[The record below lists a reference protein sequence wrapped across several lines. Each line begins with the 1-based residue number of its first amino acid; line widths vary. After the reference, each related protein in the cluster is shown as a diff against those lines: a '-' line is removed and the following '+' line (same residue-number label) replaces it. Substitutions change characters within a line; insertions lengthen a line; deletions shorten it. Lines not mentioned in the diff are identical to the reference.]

1 MKNIINRIKNV
12 KKVIPSRVR
21 FSRKIL
27 PIFLVFVVVALIP
40 SFSMVSAT
48 GNAGYWFDVQFLEA
62 GDLGLTGFSGLGYM
76 APANAFFT
84 LDANNNELAVFTMRG
99 ELQSNNPISLSVSNS
114 LNLAYNP
121 QSYGIFNLSGTLGLR
136 EVRAGV
142 NGSVPLSYQQ
152 TFEYDIPVESY
163 QDLQGIAFNPE
174 DGTLYLLDASGPDI
188 VRIAPVEGTG
198 FSIESQAN
206 VERIKALSI
215 PFFKKLE
222 LKGLAFNPEDRNLYV
237 YSVNDDMVYAV
248 NETGS
253 IVSSLD
259 LTSLNINNLSG
270 MTFAPSSDMT
280 DASTQM
286 NLFLA
291 DSGTNMEEAKVVE
304 LSLTEPVV
312 DQAVINASLPT
323 TLVNIIY
330 GSAWSP
336 PNPDSS
342 GLEYLIAENRL
353 MVSDSEV
360 EEMPPYYVGVNVFE
374 TTNTGSLVKTCD
386 TTNFSVEPSG
396 AAANPVNNHRFF
408 ADDNQRRIFEVNPG
422 PDGVYCTSDDSVT
435 SISTLSFNDD
445 DPEGVAYGNGRLFVT
460 DGVGME
466 VNVIHWGNNGI
477 FDGLPPAGDDTWTH
491 FDTSV
496 LGLRDPEGIG
506 YHWERGTLFMIS
518 RTDPVIVETTITGQ
532 LLNVYDI
539 DPFNIFSP
547 AGVGIGPGSTNS
559 SIMNVYISDRGVDN
573 NQDPNENDGKIYEV
587 YLGDGGVPPGPTNTP
602 IFTPT
607 NTLVP
612 TSTPTNTPGPS
623 PTPTNTPTNTP
634 LPTATNT
641 APPTPAPGP
650 SAVYLSLDGGIN
662 LGPLRAED
670 TDIIYF
676 DGANWSMYFDS
687 SDVGIGTSGQDL
699 NDFVIVDSNTI
710 LMTFKATLTLGGLTV
725 EPFDIV
731 QFNATS
737 TGENTAGTFSMYF
750 DGSDVGLDATG
761 EDLDSIDVLSDGRVI
776 VSVTSNIS
784 VPGVNASDEDLLAFS
799 PTSMGQ
805 TTSGSW
811 ELFFDGSDVGLND
824 NTVEEIMGVDVH
836 VNGSIY
842 LTTQGDFDVS
852 VVSGTGADIFICTPI
867 SLGSV
872 TECNYSPTL
881 FFTGANW
888 GVVGNEVDG
897 LTIAGQ
903 STPSP
908 TPTPTAT
915 FTPTATST
923 FTPIPTATATYTSTP
938 TNTPITPG
946 PTATFTPTPT
956 ATATFTSIPTNTPIT
971 PSATA
976 TFTPT
981 ATATATFTP
990 TATATPTPLPGV
1002 VDIFASAEVIRSGTV
1017 NGDYLRTHADD
1028 GVTQSITEIETGGK
1042 PSSRYSYLE
1051 HKWIFNVPAANAVT
1065 FFANAWSSGSTDQDS
1080 FVFAYSTD
1088 DVNYQTMFSV
1098 LNTSDNGF
1106 VSYGLPAST
1115 QGTLYIRVIDSN
1127 RTGGNRNLDSVFVDQ
1142 LYVRSDSTTG
1152 EPTATSIPTNTP
1164 TPTATNTPTP
1174 TNTPSPP
1181 SPPSSKPIY
1190 LSLLNPGPTTIG
1202 SLIGANPEDILYFDG
1217 TSWSI
1222 LFDGSDVGI
1231 SVQMD
1236 DFDFLNAN
1244 TILFSLG
1251 ESINLPGIG
1260 LVDNH
1265 DIVRFDA
1272 LTLGE
1277 NTSGTF
1283 SLYFD
1288 GEDVELDKSS
1298 ENINAFDLLPD
1309 DSIVISTSGRAGV
1322 TGVRAANEDLL
1333 LFTPT
1338 SLGSN
1343 TSGSWSLYFDGSDV
1357 GLNGIINGLAIASNG
1372 DIYLSIN
1379 SQTIIGG
1386 LVIENEDVFVCTPIS
1401 TGDNTECYFPPDLYL
1416 DGSLWN
1422 LSADDVDGIAVP

>member
-1 MKNIINRIKNV
+1 MNKITNKAKIEKI
-12 KKVIPSRVR
+12 IPSRLR

-27 PIFLVFVVVALIP
+27 AIFLVFVIAVSIP
-40 SFSMVSAT
+40 TFSMVSAT
-48 GNAGYWFDVQFLEA
+48 GSAGYWFDVQSLVADE
-62 GDLGLTGFSGLGYM
+62 LGLSGFSGLGYM

-84 LDANNNELAVFTMRG
+84 LDAGSNELAVFTMRG
-99 ELQSNNPISLSVSNS
+99 ELQSSNPISLSVSNA

-121 QSYGIFNLSGTLGLR
+121 QSFGIFTLSESLGLT

-142 NGSVPLSYQQ
+142 NGNVPLTHQQ
-152 TFEYDIPVESY
+152 TFEYDVALETY
-163 QDLQGIAFNPE
+163 QDLQGIAFDPE
-174 DGTLYLLDASGPDI
+174 DGTLYLLDASGPNI
-188 VRIAPVEGTG
+188 VQIAPAGDAV
-198 FSIESQAN
+198 FSQESQTS
-206 VERIKALSI
+206 VERINTLSV
-215 PFFKKLE
+215 PFFKQLE
-222 LKGLAFNPEDRNLYV
+222 LKGLALNPENGNFYV
-237 YSVNDDMVYAV
+237 YSTNDDMVYAI
-248 NETGS
+248 NDTGS

-259 LTSLNINNLSG
+259 LSSLNINNLSG
-270 MTFAPSSDMT
+270 MAFAPSSDMT
-280 DASTQM
+280 DDSTQM
-286 NLFLA
+286 NLFIA
-291 DSGTNMEEAKVVE
+291 DSGTSLEEAKVVE
-304 LSLTEPVV
+304 LSLTEPVL
-312 DQAVINASLPT
+312 DQAVINASIPT
-323 TLVNIIY
+323 TLVNIID

-386 TTNFSVEPSG
+386 TTDFSVEPSG
-396 AAANPVNNHRFF
+396 AAANPANNHRFF

-422 PDGVYCTSDDSVT
+422 PDGEYCTSDDSVT
-435 SISTLSFNDD
+435 FISTSSFNDD
-445 DPEGVAYGNGRLFVT
+445 DPEGVAYGDGRLFVT

-539 DPFNIFSP
+539 DPLNIYSP

-607 NTLVP
+607 NTLIP
-612 TSTPTNTPGPS
+612 TFTSTNTPGPS
-623 PTPTNTPTNTP
+623 PTPSNTPTNTP
-634 LPTATNT
+634 LPTATST

-650 SAVYLSLDGGIN
+650 GAVYLSMDGGID
-662 LGPLRAED
+662 LGALRAED
-670 TDIIYF
+670 TDIVYF

-699 NDFVIVDSNTI
+699 NDFVIVDENTI
-710 LMTFKATLTLGGLTV
+710 LMTFKATLTLGGLTI

-737 TGENTAGTFSMYF
+737 TGDTTAGTFSMYF
-750 DGSDVGLDATG
+750 DGNDVGLDATG

-784 VPGVNASDEDLLAFS
+784 VPGVNASDEDLLAFT
-799 PTSMGQ
+799 PTSLGE
-805 TTSGSW
+805 TTSGTW
-811 ELFFDGSDVGLND
+811 KLYFDGSDVGLND

-842 LTTQGDFDVS
+842 LTTQGDFDVT
-852 VVSGTGADIFICTPI
+852 VVSGTAADIFICTPL
-867 SLGSV
+867 SLGDVS
-872 TECNYSPTL
+872 ECNYSPTL
-881 FFTGANW
+881 FFVGSNW
-888 GVVGNEVDG
+888 GVIGNEVDG

-903 STPSP
+903 TSTPP
-908 TPTPTAT
+908 TPTPIATAT
-915 FTPTATST
+915 FTPTATAT
-923 FTPIPTATATYTSTP
+923 FTSTP

-946 PTATFTPTPT
+946 PTATFTPIPTATATFTATSTPT
-956 ATATFTSIPTNTPIT
+956 ATATFT
-971 PSATA
+971 ATA
-976 TFTPT
+976 TS
-981 ATATATFTP
+981 TATATFTP
-990 TATATPTPLPGV
+990 TATATFTATPTATLTPGV
-1002 VDIFASAEVIRSGTV
+1002 TEIFASAEVISNGTI
-1017 NGDYLRTHADD
+1017 NGNYLNTHADD
-1028 GVTQSITEIETGGK
+1028 GVTQSITETETGGK

-1051 HKWIFNVPAANAVT
+1051 HKWIFSLPAANSVT
-1065 FFANAWSSGSTDQDS
+1065 FFANAWSNGSTDQDS
-1080 FVFAYSTD
+1080 FIFSYSTD
-1088 DVNYQTMFSV
+1088 DVNYVNMFSV
-1098 LNTSDNGF
+1098 SNTSDAGF
-1106 VSYGLPAST
+1106 LSYVMPAST
-1115 QGTLYIRVIDSN
+1115 QGTVYIRVIDSN

-1142 LYVRSDSTTG
+1142 LYVRSDSTIGVSTD
-1152 EPTATSIPTNTP
+1152 TP
-1164 TPTATNTPTP
+1164 TPTATAIATNTPTP
-1174 TNTPSPP
+1174 TPPP
-1181 SPPSSKPIY
+1181 SPKPLY
-1190 LSLLNPGPTTIG
+1190 VSLMNAGPTTIG
-1202 SLIGANPEDILYFDG
+1202 SLVGANPEDILYFDG
-1217 TSWSI
+1217 VSWSI
-1222 LFDGSDVGI
+1222 QFDGSDVGI
-1231 SVQMD
+1231 SVQLD

-1251 ESINLPGIG
+1251 ESTNLPGIG
-1260 LVDNH
+1260 LVDDH

-1272 LTLGE
+1272 TTLGE
-1277 NTSGTF
+1277 NTSGSF

-1309 DSIVISTSGRAGV
+1309 GSIVISTSGRAGV

-1333 LFTPT
+1333 RFTPST
-1338 SLGSN
+1338 LGAN
-1343 TSGSWSLYFDGSDV
+1343 TSGTWSMYFDGSDV
-1357 GLNGIINGLAIASNG
+1357 GLSGVINGLAVASNG
-1372 DIYLSIN
+1372 DIYLSLN
-1379 SQTIIGG
+1379 NQTTIGS

-1401 TGDNTECYFPPDLYL
+1401 IGDDTACYFPPDLYL
-1416 DGSLWN
+1416 DGSVWN